1 MHVMPDRK
9 RAETMSE
16 TVKHALI
23 MEGGAMRGLFT
34 CGVIDVF
41 LEEGIE
47 FDAAAGISAGA
58 VFGVNYKSRQYGR
71 GLRYNLTFSRDRHY
85 GSVLSLIT
93 SGDLYDT
100 DFCYRKIP
108 EELDVFDK
116 EAFRANPM
124 KFYIGAV
131 DVKTGE
137 MVYRDCSAYT
147 DEDAKMMQASAS
159 MPIVSRPVE
168 VDGRLL
174 LDGGTVDSIMYEY
187 MESLGYRKNVVILTQ
202 PKGYVKKKSPLMPA
216 MKKLLK
222 KYPAMAEALE
232 KRPEIYNRQ
241 VAELEA
247 REARGETFVIRPP
260 ESLGIHRTESD
271 PRELQRVYFIGR
283 NEAKKRL
290 AAMKEFLK
298 DDQ

>member
-1 MHVMPDRK
+1 MPENNAKKEDIT
-9 RAETMSE
+9 AD
-16 TVKHALI
+16 KHALI

-58 VFGVNYKSRQYGR
+58 VFGVNYKSRQHGR
-71 GLRYNLTFSRDRHY
+71 GLRYNLTFCNDRHY
-85 GSVLSLIT
+85 GSLISLIT
-93 SGDLYDT
+93 TGDLYDA

-124 KFYIGAV
+124 KFYVAAF

-147 DEDAKMMQASAS
+147 KEDELMMRASAS

-174 LDGGTVDSIMYEY
+174 LDGGIVDSIMYEY
-187 MESLGYRKNVVILTQ
+187 MENLGYNRNVVILTQ
-202 PKGYVKKKSPLMPA
+202 PRGYKKKNSKLLPA
-216 MKKLLK
+216 MKKALK
-222 KYPAMAEALE
+222 EYPAAAKALE
-232 KRPEIYNRQ
+232 ERAEIYNRQ
-241 VAELEA
+241 TAELEA
-247 REARGETFVIRPP
+247 REARGEVFVIRPP
-260 ESLGIHRTESD
+260 EPLGISRTEHD
-271 PRELQRVYFIGR
+271 PRKLQKVYFIGR
-283 NEAKKRL
+283 SEAKKQL

-298 DDQ
+298 DNP

>member
-1 MHVMPDRK
+1 
-9 RAETMSE
+9 MSD
-16 TVKHALI
+16 VKHALI

-41 LEEGIE
+41 LEEGIT

-71 GLRYNLTFSRDRHY
+71 ALRYNLTFSRDPRY
-85 GSVLSLIT
+85 GSVISYLKT
-93 SGDLYDT
+93 GDLFDT
-100 DFCYRKIP
+100 DFCYRAIP
-108 EELDVFDK
+108 EELDVFDV
-116 EAFRANPM
+116 EEFRANPM
-124 KFYIGAV
+124 KFYIGAFDV
-131 DVKTGE
+131 DTGK

-147 DEDAKMMQASAS
+147 KEDALMMQASAS
-159 MPIVSRPVE
+159 MPVVSKPVVIE
-168 VDGRLL
+168 GKRL
-174 LDGGTVDSIMYEY
+174 LDGGIVDSIMYEY
-187 MESLGYRKNVVILTQ
+187 MENLGYKRNVVILTQ
-202 PKGYVKKKSPLMPA
+202 PKGYQKKLSPLMPA

-222 KYPAMAEALE
+222 KYPMAAKAMEERPAL
-232 KRPEIYNRQ
+232 YNRQ

-283 NEAKKRL
+283 KEAEKQL
-290 AAMKEFLK
+290 SAMKEFLAK
-298 DDQ
+298 